1 MPQRRVCGAR
11 IHPNDAMAAG
21 LEQGDDCVSSSPTGS
36 IRAPVMVTE
45 DVSSGT
51 IAVPHG
57 WGHNGG
63 WQRANTAGGA
73 NSNDLASPLLADLE
87 RLASMSIL
95 NGIPV
100 RLERPPDCALR
111 TEARRGGTEW
121 GRSCRY
127 RWLPGH

>member
-1 MPQRRVCGAR
+1 MPQRRVFGAR
-11 IHPNDAMAAG
+11 IHPIDAMAAG
-21 LEQGDDCVSSSPTGS
+21 LEQGDDCVISSPTGS

-73 NSNDLASPLLADLE
+73 NSNELASPLLADQIGRASCWE
-87 RLASMSIL
+87 R
-95 NGIPV
+95 GWP
-100 RLERPPDCALR
+100 
-111 TEARRGGTEW
+111 
-121 GRSCRY
+121 
-127 RWLPGH
+127 

>member
-1 MPQRRVCGAR
+1 
-11 IHPNDAMAAG
+11 
-21 LEQGDDCVSSSPTGS
+21 
-36 IRAPVMVTE
+36 MVTE

-100 RLERPPDCALR
+100 RLERPPRSEEHTSELQSLMRSSYAVFCLKTKKR
-111 TEARRGGTEW
+111 TNLDNKTNK
-121 GRSCRY
+121 
-127 RWLPGH
+127 